1 MLLISNDCIFSSV
14 SKALPTRLWLSK
26 VLHQLM
32 QKDSS
37 TWTKLESGVKTWF
50 NILHVSPL
58 SLFSQR
64 LAAEAEKFQMEH
76 VWRDGSEVSELI
88 SSLMPAALRTDQAV
102 PRTP

>member
-1 MLLISNDCIFSSV
+1 
-14 SKALPTRLWLSK
+14 
-26 VLHQLM
+26 M

-58 SLFSQR
+58 SSLSLSLFSQR

-76 VWRDGSEVSELI
+76 EWRDDSEVSKLI
-88 SSLMPAALRTDQAV
+88 CSLTPAALRTDQAV
-102 PRTP
+102 PRTL